1 MSDVDIEEFGASAD
15 MAAAIVDPAI
25 APEPE
30 FDVGREQVSL
40 LQTSRTASQNSCRGS
55 SGRREKSSK
64 GAASAPANCRSFSK

>member
-40 LQTSRTASQNSCRGS
+40 LQTSRTVSQNSCRGS
-55 SGRREKSSK
+55 SGRRKV
-64 GAASAPANCRSFSK
+64 SAT

>member
-40 LQTSRTASQNSCRGS
+40 PVQLLAAQRCGISRAQPS
-55 SGRREKSSK
+55 
-64 GAASAPANCRSFSK
+64 RSLR